1 MNSVQLL
8 VISAGVLI
16 IAGLAWYA
24 WSLTRQVKTIEKQR
38 LEEETLAA
46 TNLRKHQQELV
57 GDIHFVA
64 RSVLAEQC
72 EITEGILR
80 LHYLINAL
88 DPDTWALDQLRICRT
103 HHGTVCDMPI
113 LEAYQKLSKKEQFR
127 LDRQRWQLEETHK
140 PDISKELQWLVDHS
154 FPNITLLH

>member
-1 MNSVQLL
+1 MSSVQLL
-8 VISAGVLI
+8 VIGVGVLI

-24 WSLTRQVKTIEKQR
+24 WSLTRQVKAVEQQR
-38 LEEETLAA
+38 QEEETLAA

-57 GDIHFVA
+57 SDIQFVA

-88 DPDTWALDQLRICRT
+88 DPDTWAQDQLSVCRT
-103 HHGTVCDMPI
+103 HHNAVCDMPI

-127 LDRQRWQLEETHK
+127 IDRQRWQLEATHK
-140 PDISKELQWLVDHS
+140 ENISKELQWLVDHS